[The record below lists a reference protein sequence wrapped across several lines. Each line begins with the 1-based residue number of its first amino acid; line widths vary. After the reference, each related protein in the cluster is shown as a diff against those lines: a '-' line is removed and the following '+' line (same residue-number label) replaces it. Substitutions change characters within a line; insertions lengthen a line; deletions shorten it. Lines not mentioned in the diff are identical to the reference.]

1 MIFVTVG
8 HQMPFDRLVRLV
20 DQWASVHPE
29 ASIYA
34 QIGETDY
41 RPEHIDFSQL
51 MSRDEFDAKLRGSDS
66 VIAHAGT
73 GTIIQTLLQQKPMLV
88 LPRLSRFAET
98 RNDHQVAT
106 ARHFAAQGLVDA
118 AFDDHSFLT
127 RLDQFREFRPAH
139 RVNAHASDELLTR
152 LRSFV
157 DSTAAG

>member
-20 DQWASVHPE
+20 DQWANNHPE
-29 ASIYA
+29 ISIYA
-34 QIGETDY
+34 QIGESDY
-41 RPEHIDFSQL
+41 RPDHIDYARL
-51 MSRDEFDAKLRGSDS
+51 MSREEFDMKLRESDA

-73 GTIIQTLLQQKPMLV
+73 GTIIQALLEQKPMLV

-106 ARHFAAQGLVDA
+106 ARHFSEQGLVDA
-118 AFDDHSFLT
+118 AFDDNSFRG
-127 RLDQFREFRPAH
+127 RLDQFRNFRPAQ
-139 RVNAHASDELLTR
+139 RVTEQASDELLAR

-157 DSTAAG
+157 ALSPG

>member
-20 DQWASVHPE
+20 DQWAGEHPE
-29 ASIYA
+29 AAIYA

-41 RPEHIDFSQL
+41 RPRYIDYSQL
-51 MSRDEFDAKLRGSDS
+51 MSREAFDAKLRGSDA

-118 AFDDHSFLT
+118 AFDDDSFRI
-127 RLDQFREFRPAH
+127 RLDKFRKFQPAH
-139 RVNAHASDELLTR
+139 RVNAQASDELLAR

-157 DSTAAG
+157 ALIPD